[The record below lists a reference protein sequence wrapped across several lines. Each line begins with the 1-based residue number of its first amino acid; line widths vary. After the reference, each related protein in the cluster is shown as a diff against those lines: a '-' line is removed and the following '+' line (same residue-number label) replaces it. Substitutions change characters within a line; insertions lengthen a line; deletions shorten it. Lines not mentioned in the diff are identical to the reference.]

1 MKSIVMKSIYAG
13 LGLLG
18 TGKDTV
24 AQLGRKLAKQVNI
37 SEKDG
42 AKIARQLRA
51 RSEKAINALQ
61 KTFDVEVNKVVHAL
75 HVATRDDVQALSKKK
90 TPAAHSAK
98 RRSRAKKRTGSSP
111 KTALPATH

>member
-13 LGLLG
+13 LGLIG

-24 AQLGRKLAKQVNI
+24 AELGRKLAKQVNV

-51 RSEKAINALQ
+51 RSEKAISALQ
-61 KTFDVEVNKVVHAL
+61 KTFDTEVNKVVHAL
-75 HVATRDDVQALSKKK
+75 HVATRDDVEALAKKKK
-90 TPAAHSAK
+90 TPVPTGK
-98 RRSRAKKRTGSSP
+98 RRTRAKKKTARAP
-111 KTALPATH
+111 KTDLPAAT